1 MLKNILKLGEIIM
14 AYADEQSY
22 EEMINALQTFLSETE
37 EQCSVMENAGTDCI
51 DNTDGD
57 PSAEK
62 AAAKVQKCVSD
73 IRSTFETIQSIISAL
88 QQELEDIREAAAK
101 ANFED

>member
-1 MLKNILKLGEIIM
+1 M

-22 EEMINALQTFLSETE
+22 EEMIQALQKFSSEAE
-37 EQCSVMENAGTDCI
+37 EQCGVMAGAGQDCV

-57 PSAEK
+57 P
-62 AAAKVQKCVSD
+62 AATRSNGRLQKCIGD
-73 IRSTFETIQSIISAL
+73 IRGALEDIQGIIAAL

-101 ANFED
+101 ASAGD

>member
-1 MLKNILKLGEIIM
+1 M

-22 EEMINALQTFLSETE
+22 EEVISALQTYVSQVDE
-37 EQCSVMENAGTDCI
+37 ECGVLESAGSDCV

-57 PSAEK
+57 PAASKSNEK
-62 AAAKVQKCVSD
+62 LQQCVGKVRAATESIQK
-73 IRSTFETIQSIISAL
+73 IIEAL

-101 ANFED
+101 VNQTD